1 MTTHADKRTVTTDA
15 LETLGQIHTRQE
27 RRDAIH
33 LAVEPV
39 EAVETLR
46 PGAHITVRGG
56 KAWETSPYSELALG
70 IVDPFLETPV
80 LAGQRFWFVMYPRQV
95 HSLRHVWTHP
105 AFPSDEVAVAP
116 AETDAVKAA
125 ALAIRNMAADLDC
138 SVERLM
144 DGAAEFLRTGQ
155 YLRFGHDLDYLWDT
169 REFWHCYELVT
180 GESVGNGGDP
190 GFFFNCS
197 C

>member
-1 MTTHADKRTVTTDA
+1 MTHADKRTVTTDA

-39 EAVETLR
+39 EAGEHLE
-46 PGAHITVRGG
+46 PADHITVIDG
-56 KAWETSPYSELALG
+56 KAFLGHAGKTLG
-70 IVDPFLETPV
+70 IVDPFLDGPIYQ
-80 LAGQRFWFVMYPRQV
+80 GQRFWFVMYPRMV

-105 AFPSDEVAVAP
+105 AFPSAEVVELPAP
-116 AETDAVKAA
+116 ETDAVKSA
-125 ALAIRNMAADLDC
+125 ALALREMAAGMDC

-144 DGAAEFLRTGQ
+144 EGAKA
-155 YLRFGHDLDYLWDT
+155 YLENGHYLHFGHDLDYSWNT
-169 REFWHCYELVT
+169 AKFWRCYELVT
-180 GESVGNGGDP
+180 GESLGGEDK
-190 GFFFNCS
+190 GFFFTCS

>member
-1 MTTHADKRTVTTDA
+1 MTHADKRTVTTDA

-39 EAVETLR
+39 EAGQTLR
-46 PGAHITVRGG
+46 PGALISVRNGV
-56 KAWETSPYSELALG
+56 ATNAPRENALG
-70 IVDPFLETPV
+70 IVDPFLPDIV
-80 LAGQRFWFVMYPRQV
+80 LKGQRFWFVMMPRMV

-105 AFPSDEVAVAP
+105 AFPSPEVVELPAP
-116 AETDAVKAA
+116 ETDAVKSA
-125 ALAIRNMAADLDC
+125 ALQLREMAADMDC

-144 DGAAEFLRTGQ
+144 DGARAYLATGE
-155 YLRFGHDLDYLWDT
+155 YLRFGNDLDYSWNT
-169 REFWHCYELVT
+169 AKFWRCYELVT
-180 GESVGNGGDP
+180 GENLGGEDK
-190 GFFFNCS
+190 GFFFSCS